1 MYHHHPPPPPSSIA
15 GWLLLI
21 IVLKEITALFKIP
34 PIHQPG
40 RAGKMGGKPRILMN
54 LRDLS
59 AL

>member
-1 MYHHHPPPPPSSIA
+1 M
-15 GWLLLI
+15 LI

-34 PIHQPG
+34 PLHQPG
-40 RAGKMGGKPRILMN
+40 RAGKMGGKPRILMK